1 MRSTE
6 TPQPSSSNDFLK
18 QQRRRQSSNLSA
30 LAGVGGAIAIC
41 LFGQLGAIGLTG
53 PDEPRYV
60 WIARAMARTGD
71 WVTPRLYGQPWFE
84 KPILYY
90 WLAALGFRLN
100 LPAEWAARLPSAFAA
115 LVTALAIGWLGR
127 RFYGDGEDW
136 ANRPGLVAPL
146 IFATSVAAI
155 AFSRAGTPDM
165 LFSACIALAMACAA
179 EVLLRDNAIHASSVK
194 SGAPSPVTKSS
205 ADAALISDREGDSLD
220 VPPVGASS
228 ARAFWLAL
236 FGAFLGAGTLAKG
249 PAAVILAGGALLLWA
264 LATRKW
270 REVLRLA
277 HPLAIA
283 AFCVVALPWYAIC
296 AARNPDFLRVFI
308 LQHNFERYLTP
319 MFQHR
324 QPFWFFG
331 PIFLAAL
338 LPWTILLWPAL
349 HEGLKLRREDSWHRS
364 PGFFFAC
371 WAAFPILFF
380 SASESKLPSYILPA
394 IAPAAL
400 ICAVAGIRAFGRGRW
415 AAWPLGAGLAATWIA
430 FAAAGFLF
438 IGKIDWL
445 ASNPDAISNGAPQ
458 NVYAVPILAGIAG
471 LGIAIAGFRGSLRW
485 TIGLCALCAVGGV
498 LTANLIFLP
507 RVEGRFS
514 ARPFVRLIQ
523 NDAFANR
530 VFVFELPRAWDYGL
544 HFYADRELP
553 KWSPNDPNPGLV
565 LTTPKG
571 LAEIQKLGRSTGSL
585 GETRGS
591 TPPVMYVP
599 VNAAPRHAN
608 EQ

>member
-1 MRSTE
+1 MG
-6 TPQPSSSNDFLK
+6 
-18 QQRRRQSSNLSA
+18 
-30 LAGVGGAIAIC
+30 LA
-41 LFGQLGAIGLTG
+41 G
-53 PDEPRYV
+53 PDEPRYA

-90 WLAALGFRLN
+90 WLAAVGFRLN

-127 RFYGDGEDW
+127 RFYADGEDW
-136 ANRPGLVAPL
+136 ASRPGLVAPL

-165 LFSACIALAMACAA
+165 LFSACIALTMACAA
-179 EVLLRDNAIHASSVK
+179 EMLHRDGAIRSSSVK
-194 SGAPSPVTKSS
+194 RGATSRGAKNS
-205 ADAALISDREGDSLD
+205 ADAALISDGEDSAPD
-220 VPPVGASS
+220 HPAMRASGAP
-228 ARAFWLAL
+228 RALWLTVL
-236 FGAFLGAGTLAKG
+236 GAFLGAGTLAKG
-249 PAAVILAGGALLLWA
+249 PADVILAGGGLVLWA
-264 LATRKW
+264 LATRRW
-270 REVLRLA
+270 REILRLA

-283 AFCVVALPWYAIC
+283 AFCVVALPWYVIC
-296 AARNPDFLRVFI
+296 AVRNPDFLRVFI

-319 MFQHR
+319 MFQHH

-331 PIFLAAL
+331 PVFLAAL

-349 HEGLKLRREDSWHRS
+349 QEGIRLWREKSWHHS
-364 PGFFFAC
+364 AGFFFAC
-371 WAAFPILFF
+371 WTVFPVLFF

-400 ICAVAGIRAFGRGRW
+400 ICAVAGIRAFERGRK
-415 AAWPLGAGLAATWIA
+415 AAWPIAAGLGVTWIA
-430 FAAAGFLF
+430 FAGAGFIF
-438 IGKIDWL
+438 IGRIDWL

-458 NVYAVPILAGIAG
+458 NAYAVPILVGVAA
-471 LGIAIAGFRGSLRW
+471 LAIAIAGLRGSLRW
-485 TIGLCALCAVGGV
+485 TIGLGALCATGSV
-498 LTANLIFLP
+498 LAANLISLP
-507 RVEGRFS
+507 RVERRFS
-514 ARPFVRLIQ
+514 ARPFVQLIQ

-530 VFVFELPRAWDYGL
+530 VFAYELPRAWVYGL
-544 HFYADRELP
+544 HFYAGRELP
-553 KWSPNDPNPGLV
+553 EWSPSDPNPGLV

-591 TPPVMYVP
+591 APPVMYVP
-599 VNAAPRHAN
+599 VNAAPRRAS

>member
-1 MRSTE
+1 MPEQRDAKLLGLGMREKSG
-6 TPQPSSSNDFLK
+6 K
-18 QQRRRQSSNLSA
+18 QSSLPILFIA
-30 LAGVGGAIAIC
+30 GAIAVC

-90 WLAALGFRLN
+90 WLGAIGFRLN
-100 LPAEWAARLPSAFAA
+100 LPAEWAARLPSASAA
-115 LVTALAIGWLGR
+115 LAAALAIGWLGR
-127 RFYGDGEDW
+127 RFYRDGQDW
-136 ANRPGLVAPL
+136 SRTPALIAPL
-146 IFATSVAAI
+146 IFATSAAAI
-155 AFSRAGTPDM
+155 AFARAGTPDM
-165 LFSACIALAMACAA
+165 IFSACIALAMACAA
-179 EVLLRDNAIHASSVK
+179 ELLRRDGMIGQSPAGKQINA
-194 SGAPSPVTKSS
+194 G
-205 ADAALISDREGDSLD
+205 R
-220 VPPVGASS
+220 
-228 ARAFWLAL
+228 ARTGILLL

-249 PAAVILAGGALLLWA
+249 PAAVILAGGALVLWA
-264 LATRKW
+264 LATRRW
-270 REVLRLA
+270 REILRLA

-283 AFCVVALPWYAIC
+283 AFCVVALPWYVIC
-296 AARNPDFLRVFI
+296 AVRNPDFLRVFI

-319 MFQHR
+319 IFQHR

-349 HEGLKLRREDSWHRS
+349 QEGLRLWREKSWHRS

-371 WAAFPILFF
+371 WTVFPILFF

-394 IAPAAL
+394 IPPAAL
-400 ICAVAGIRAFGRGRW
+400 ICAIAGIRAFERGRKT
-415 AAWPLGAGLAATWIA
+415 AWPIALGLAATWIA
-430 FAAAGFLF
+430 FAIAGFLF

-458 NVYAVPILAGIAG
+458 NVYAVPILLGAAALAIGIAG
-471 LGIAIAGFRGSLRW
+471 LRGSLRW
-485 TIGLCALCAVGGV
+485 TIGLCALCTVGSV
-498 LTANLIFLP
+498 FAANVIFLP
-507 RVEGRFS
+507 RVEQRFS

-530 VFVFELPRAWDYGL
+530 VFMYQLPRAWIYGL
-544 HFYADRELP
+544 HFYAERELP
-553 KWSPNDPNPGLV
+553 EWSPSDPNPGLV
-565 LTTPKG
+565 LTTQKG
-571 LAEIQKLGRSTGSL
+571 LAEIQKLGRSSGSL

-591 TPPVMYVP
+591 APPVMYVP
-599 VNAAPRHAN
+599 VNAAPRRAN